1 MVSEALGTCSCCAR
15 QSQVSIYRS
24 INVASEPELK
34 EKVSDGSLFT
44 WECPHCG
51 TTNLMRYETLYH
63 DPDHKLMILLA
74 DAGTPL
80 GGSVQDM
87 FAQDEALK
95 AYTARLVT
103 SPGDLIEKIKIYDAG
118 LDDIVVELCKY
129 VTRLEMGKEI
139 TGMKFLRLDGADNDI
154 ILTYPSKGQME
165 MLSVGFNVYED
176 CRGILQR
183 NPAVSESVRGFAT
196 VDQDWVASFMG

>member
-63 DPDHKLMILLA
+63 DPDHKMMILLA
-74 DAGTPL
+74 DAGAPL
-80 GGSVQDM
+80 GGSIKDM
-87 FAQDEALK
+87 FAHDETLK

-103 SPGDLIEKIKIYDAG
+103 SPGDLIEKIKIFDAG

-183 NPAVSESVRGFAT
+183 NPAVSESVKGFAT